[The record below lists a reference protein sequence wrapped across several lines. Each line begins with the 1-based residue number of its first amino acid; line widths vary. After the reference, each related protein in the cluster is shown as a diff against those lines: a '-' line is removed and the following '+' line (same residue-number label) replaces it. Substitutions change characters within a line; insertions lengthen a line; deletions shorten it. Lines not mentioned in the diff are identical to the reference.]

1 MYIISVIWNTLCNSH
16 TKLCTRIV
24 CYIAMHVPHFTQLYK
39 QMGTLPSRSV
49 PIVAA
54 GYCVDREPNKVLSV
68 YVTGVHSTVRLA

>member
-1 MYIISVIWNTLCNSH
+1 M
-16 TKLCTRIV
+16 RI
-24 CYIAMHVPHFTQLYK
+24 PHFTQLYK